1 MEVPVDK
8 LTAFFTLMA
17 AMSIATERVVEIIKG
32 IIPSL
37 AATDP
42 DPNKERRRHMIL
54 QVLAAVAGMGVAAVG
69 HTQVSTALGGLLDTK
84 GDVWSFTNLG
94 EMGLKYGLVG
104 VMASG
109 GSAMWNHA
117 LDIVGALKTGQELKA
132 GQEKKVGA

>member
-17 AMSIATERVVEIIKG
+17 AMSIATERVVEILKG
-32 IIPSL
+32 IFPSL

-42 DPNKERRRHMIL
+42 DPKKENRRHMVL
-54 QVLAAVAGMGVAAVG
+54 QVLAALAGMAVAAVG
-69 HTQVSTALGGLLDTK
+69 HTQVSTALGGLLDSK
-84 GDVWSFTNLG
+84 GDMWSFPNIS
-94 EMGLKYGLVG
+94 EMTLKYGLVG

-117 LDIVGALKTGQELKA
+117 LDIVGALKNV
-132 GQEKKVGA
+132 QEKKATA